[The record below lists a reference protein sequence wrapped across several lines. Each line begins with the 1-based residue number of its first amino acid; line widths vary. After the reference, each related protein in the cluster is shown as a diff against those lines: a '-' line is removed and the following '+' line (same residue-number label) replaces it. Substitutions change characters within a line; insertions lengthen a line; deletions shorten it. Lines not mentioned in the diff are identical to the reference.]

1 MQERFVSGVGE
12 QLREA
17 VVVLVREA
25 DLQPG
30 ALLVLGCSTSEVGGG
45 VIGKQSRP
53 ELGEELAAAF
63 RAACAAHGLH
73 PAVQCCEHLNR
84 ALVMERE
91 HALPRGLEIVCAV
104 PYPKAGGS
112 CGSAMFRQLRS
123 PVLVSSAQA
132 DAGIDV
138 GDTLIG
144 MHLRPVAVPVRP
156 PFRQVGQAH
165 LVMAYS
171 RPRLIGGARA
181 RYVLEEDDPGNR
193 GLEV

>member
-1 MQERFVSGVGE
+1 MQDRLVNSVGE
-12 QLREA
+12 QVYEA
-17 VVVLVREA
+17 VGVLVREA

-30 ALLVLGCSTSEVGGG
+30 ALVVLGCSTSEVAGG

-53 ELGEELAAAF
+53 ELGEALAAAF
-63 RAACAAHGLH
+63 AKACAAHGLH

-91 HALPRGLEIVCAV
+91 HAVLRGLEIVSAV

-112 CGSAMFRQLRS
+112 CGAAMYRQLRS
-123 PVLVSSAQA
+123 PVLVSAVQA
-132 DAGIDV
+132 DAGMDV

-181 RYVLEEDDPGNR
+181 RYTLEDDEPENR